1 MKLIKTK
8 FFFSEFFNEVE
19 PKSLPKVFNTFYC
32 SFIFKGDIKVIYLWP
47 TSIPNLQI
55 ELTGIYF
62 GFDSGHKA
70 RSCHR
75 TEDSGE
81 IGCNFSDKRRG
92 QRA

>member
-32 SFIFKGDIKVIYLWP
+32 LFIFKGDIKVIYLWP

-62 GFDSGHKA
+62 GFDSGINLIN
-70 RSCHR
+70 
-75 TEDSGE
+75 SGSNLFMA
-81 IGCNFSDKRRG
+81 NFHSKF
-92 QRA
+92 AN